1 MGQEVPRDDNREY
14 SPPELQSASVE
25 HLKRSA
31 ARGGV
36 ARILSQVS
44 MLVLRIGTLM
54 VMARLLDPAD
64 FGLIGMVTA
73 VIGVFS
79 VFRDFGLSAAA
90 VQQTSITGE
99 QSSTLFWINLLVGL
113 FLGLLAASMG
123 PFVAGFYHQPQLVGI
138 TAVLATA
145 FVFNSAGVQH
155 TALLERQMR
164 FVTLSVLDIG
174 SIVVSTVIGIV
185 MALDGFGYWALV
197 ITSTVTPF
205 LYMIGVWLASGWIPG
220 RPRRVAGVGSMMR
233 FGGALTANGLVMYFA
248 KNCDKIL
255 LGRFWGVD
263 ALGIYGRAYQL
274 NNIPTANLNS
284 AAGGVIFAALS
295 RIQDD
300 EGRFRSYFLKGYSL
314 ILSIAV
320 PITLMSGLFGD
331 DIIRVF
337 LGSKWLSAIPI
348 FRCLAPTTL
357 GFAIVTPLGG
367 LLAARGL
374 VNRNLKLAMVLAPFL
389 IGGYLAGL
397 HWGPVGV
404 AIAYSTVIMTV
415 AFPLTA
421 WAVRGTGVS
430 MRDLLR
436 TLGIPL
442 VAGVVAAVP
451 AYGLHL
457 WCGSAMP
464 PVARLAISLISLS
477 TAYLVLLFYAFG
489 QKEMYFEIGRAIFK
503 RDRPI
508 RPSITRSYLD
518 EQEAGNK

>member
-1 MGQEVPRDDNREY
+1 M
-14 SPPELQSASVE
+14 
-25 HLKRSA
+25 
-31 ARGGV
+31 
-36 ARILSQVS
+36 I
-44 MLVLRIGTLM
+44 
-54 VMARLLDPAD
+54 MARLLDPAD

-90 VQQTSITGE
+90 VQQANITSE
-99 QSSTLFWINLLVGL
+99 QSSTLFWINLLVGV
-113 FLGLLAASMG
+113 FLGLLAALMG
-123 PFVAGFYHQPQLVGI
+123 PFVAEFYHEPQLIGI
-138 TAVLATA
+138 TVVLATA
-145 FVFNSAGVQH
+145 FVFNSAAVQH
-155 TALLERQMR
+155 SALLERQMR

-174 SIVVSTVIGIV
+174 SLAVSTAIGIA

-205 LYMIGVWLASGWIPG
+205 LYMIGVWVVSGWIPG

-274 NNIPTANLNS
+274 VNIPTANLNS

-300 EGRFRSYFLKGYSL
+300 AGRFRSYFIKGYSL
-314 ILSIAV
+314 ILSLAV
-320 PITLMSGLFGD
+320 PVTLTSGLFGD

-348 FRCLAPTTL
+348 FRALAPTTL
-357 GFAIVTPLGG
+357 GFAILTPLGG
-367 LLAARGL
+367 LLAARGF
-374 VNRNLKLAMVLAPFL
+374 VDRNFKMAMVLAPFL
-389 IGGYLAGL
+389 IGGYIAGL
-397 HWGPVGV
+397 HWGPIGV
-404 AIAYSTVIMTV
+404 AIAYSTVILTV
-415 AFPLTA
+415 VFPLIG

-430 MRDLLR
+430 MRDLLEG
-436 TLGIPL
+436 LSKPLAAGI
-442 VAGVVAAVP
+442 VAAIP
-451 AYGLHL
+451 AYGMRL

-464 PVARLAISLISLS
+464 PVGRLSISLITFSM
-477 TAYLVLLFYAFG
+477 AYVVLLLYVFG
-489 QKEMYFEIGRAIFK
+489 QKEMYVEIFRALVK
-503 RDRPI
+503 
-508 RPSITRSYLD
+508 RPSM
-518 EQEAGNK
+518 